1 MQVLKAFSALL
12 CYPSPELR
20 DAMGDITLLVTSD
33 PALDD
38 AAIIA
43 LGPLTKAL
51 ATEDLFDLQAA
62 YVDLFDRGRR
72 LSLHLFEHV
81 HGESRDRGQAMVD
94 LAQVYERGGLLLAA
108 GELPD
113 YLPTFLEFASTR
125 PDAEALSLLGEI
137 VPILTSMHE
146 GTAARAPD
154 YAAVFAAILHIAGHQ
169 AAVVPLEEPV
179 DDLAALDAAWEET
192 TVQFGPGED
201 IAGCGPD
208 RLRQRL
214 RAAGRDARLAETGRD
229 ARLAETGRDARLAET
244 GRDARVTV

>member
-1 MQVLKAFSALL
+1 MLALKAFSALL
-12 CYPSPELR
+12 CYPDQRLG
-20 DAMGDITLLVTSD
+20 DAMGDISLHLASD
-33 PALDD
+33 PMLD
-38 AAIIA
+38 AAA
-43 LGPLTKAL
+43 VKAL
-51 ATEDLFDLQAA
+51 APLTQALATADLFDLQAA

-94 LAQVYERGGLLLAA
+94 LAQVYERGGLLLAK

-154 YAAVFAAILHIAGHQ
+154 YAAVFAALLHIAGHV
-169 AAVVPLEEPV
+169 AADVPLAEPV

-214 RAAGRDARLAETGRD
+214 RAAGRDARA
-229 ARLAETGRDARLAET
+229 A
-244 GRDARVTV
+244 V

>member
-1 MQVLKAFSALL
+1 MLVLKALSALL
-12 CYPSPELR
+12 CYPEPPLC
-20 DAMGDITLLVTSD
+20 DAAGDIARLIAAAPVLDTASIA
-33 PALDD
+33 ALDQ
-38 AAIIA
+38 
-43 LGPLTKAL
+43 LTASL
-51 ATEDLFDLQAA
+51 ATEDLFDLQSA

-94 LAQVYERGGLLLAA
+94 LAQVYERGGLLLAD

-113 YLPTFLEFASTR
+113 YLPTFLEYASTR
-125 PDAEALSLLGEI
+125 PAAEALSLLGEI
-137 VPILTSMHE
+137 APILTSMHD
-146 GTAARAPD
+146 GTAARAPG
-154 YAAVFAAILHIAGHQ
+154 YAAVFAALLHIAGHKA
-169 AAVVPLEEPV
+169 AAVPLAEPV

-214 RAAGRDARLAETGRD
+214 RAAGRDARA
-229 ARLAETGRDARLAET
+229 A
-244 GRDARVTV
+244 V

>member
-1 MQVLKAFSALL
+1 MAKTFKVLSALL
-12 CYPSPELR
+12 SYPTVELQQAVGELR
-20 DAMGDITLLVTSD
+20 TVVETEALVPAAIRRQLDALMTDIAGGDIY
-33 PALDD
+33 
-38 AAIIA
+38 
-43 LGPLTKAL
+43 
-51 ATEDLFDLQAA
+51 DLQER
-62 YVDLFDRGRR
+62 YVLLFDRTRS

-94 LAQVYERGGLLLAA
+94 LAQVYERGGLLLEA

-137 VPILTSMHE
+137 VPILTSMHD
-146 GTAARAPD
+146 GTAARAPN
-154 YAAVFAAILHIAGHQ
+154 YAAVFAAILHIAGHK
-169 AAVVPLEEPV
+169 AAVVPMEAPV

-192 TVQFGPGED
+192 AVQFGPGED

-214 RAAGRDARLAETGRD
+214 RAAGRDARVS
-229 ARLAETGRDARLAET
+229 ET

>member
-20 DAMGDITLLVTSD
+20 DAMGDITLLLTSD

-38 AAIIA
+38 TAIIA

-94 LAQVYERGGLLLAA
+94 LAQVYERGGLSWRRVNCRTICRRSWSS
-108 GELPD
+108 P
-113 YLPTFLEFASTR
+113 P
-125 PDAEALSLLGEI
+125 P
-137 VPILTSMHE
+137 
-146 GTAARAPD
+146 
-154 YAAVFAAILHIAGHQ
+154 
-169 AAVVPLEEPV
+169 
-179 DDLAALDAAWEET
+179 
-192 TVQFGPGED
+192 GPMPRRCRCW
-201 IAGCGPD
+201 AKSC
-208 RLRQRL
+208 RS
-214 RAAGRDARLAETGRD
+214 
-229 ARLAETGRDARLAET
+229 
-244 GRDARVTV
+244 

>member
-1 MQVLKAFSALL
+1 MQVLKALSALL
-12 CYPSPELR
+12 CYPEQPLR
-20 DAMGDITLLVTSD
+20 DAIGEITLLLKVE
-33 PALDD
+33 PALD
-38 AAIIA
+38 AASIAA
-43 LGPLTKAL
+43 LGQLTRSL

-94 LAQVYERGGLLLAA
+94 LAQVYERGGLLLAD

-113 YLPTFLEFASTR
+113 YLPTFIEFASTR

-137 VPILTSMHE
+137 APILTSMHE
-146 GTAARAPD
+146 GTAARAPS
-154 YAAVFAAILHIAGHQ
+154 YAAVFAALLHIAGHT
-169 AAVVPLEEPV
+169 AADVPLAEPV

-214 RAAGRDARLAETGRD
+214 RAAGRDARA
-229 ARLAETGRDARLAET
+229 A
-244 GRDARVTV
+244 V

>member
-1 MQVLKAFSALL
+1 MQVLKALSALL
-12 CYPSPELR
+12 CYPEAPLR
-20 DAMGDITLLVTSD
+20 EAVGEICLLLSAD
-33 PALDD
+33 PALDE
-38 AAIIA
+38 ASITA

-94 LAQVYERGGLLLAA
+94 LAQVYERGGLLLAD

-125 PDAEALSLLGEI
+125 PDGEALSLLGEI
-137 VPILTSMHE
+137 APILTSMHA

-154 YAAVFAAILHIAGHQ
+154 YAAVFAALLHIAGHKA
-169 AAVVPLEEPV
+169 AAVPLAEPV
-179 DDLAALDAAWEET
+179 EDFAALDAAWEET

-201 IAGCGPD
+201 IQGCGPD

-214 RAAGRDARLAETGRD
+214 RAAGRDARVA
-229 ARLAETGRDARLAET
+229 
-244 GRDARVTV
+244 V

>member
-1 MQVLKAFSALL
+1 MRALKALSALL
-12 CYPSPELR
+12 CYPE
-20 DAMGDITLLVTSD
+20 
-33 PALDD
+33 PALC
-38 AAIIA
+38 AATSEIA
-43 LGPLTKAL
+43 AMLPGETALAPLLHAL
-51 ATEDLFDLQAA
+51 ATEDLFDLQSA

-94 LAQVYERGGLLLAA
+94 LAQVYAQGGLLLEA

-125 PDAEALSLLGEI
+125 PRAEALSLLGDI
-137 VPILTSMHE
+137 APILTAMHA

-154 YAAVFAAILHIAGHQ
+154 YAAVFAALLRLAGQ
-169 AAVVPLEEPV
+169 TAAEVPLEPPV
-179 DDLAALDAAWEET
+179 EDLAALDAAWEET
-192 TVQFGPGED
+192 TVLFGPGED

-214 RAAGRDARLAETGRD
+214 RAAGRDARAP
-229 ARLAETGRDARLAET
+229 A
-244 GRDARVTV
+244 